1 LSDDDSGAGSAAMAR
16 AKATVEFSQLRD
28 LKEQRWG
35 AEEARRV
42 LAAWQRSSLSL
53 NAFAREHGFTAQRLG
68 WWKRRILDGGGDELA
83 RFVPVVVQQ
92 AVERERVGAA
102 VVLRSPRGT
111 AVEVLDTRAVSPE
124 WLSALVNGL
133 S

>member
-1 LSDDDSGAGSAAMAR
+1 MAR
-16 AKATVEFSQLRD
+16 AKATIEFSELCDLR
-28 LKEQRWG
+28 EQRWG

-42 LAAWQRSSLSL
+42 ITAWRRSGLSL

-68 WWKRRILDGGGDELA
+68 WWKRKVGAGGAELA
-83 RFVPVVVQQ
+83 RFVPVVVGPTT
-92 AVERERVGAA
+92 ATATARAT

-111 AVEVLDTRAVSPE
+111 AVEVLDAQAVSPE

>member
-1 LSDDDSGAGSAAMAR
+1 MAR
-16 AKATVEFSQLRD
+16 AKATIEFSELRD

-42 LAAWQRSSLSL
+42 LAAWRRSGLSM

-68 WWKRRILDGGGDELA
+68 WWKQKVGEGGAELA
-83 RFVPVVVQQ
+83 HFVPVVVGR
-92 AVERERVGAA
+92 ATAGGTAA
-102 VVLRSPRGT
+102 VTVVVRSPRGT
-111 AVEVLDTRAVSPE
+111 AVEVLDAQAVSPE
-124 WLSALVNGL
+124 WLSVLVNGL

>member
-1 LSDDDSGAGSAAMAR
+1 MLDDGGGAGSAAMAR
-16 AKATVEFSQLRD
+16 AKATVESPELRD

-42 LAAWQRSSLSL
+42 LAAWQRSGISL

-68 WWKRRILDGGGDELA
+68 WWKRRLDKGGGEELA
-83 RFVPVVVQQ
+83 RFVPVVVHQG
-92 AVERERVGAA
+92 ERERVSAT

-111 AVEVLDTRAVSPE
+111 AVEVLDAQAVSPE
-124 WLSALVNGL
+124 WLSVLANGL